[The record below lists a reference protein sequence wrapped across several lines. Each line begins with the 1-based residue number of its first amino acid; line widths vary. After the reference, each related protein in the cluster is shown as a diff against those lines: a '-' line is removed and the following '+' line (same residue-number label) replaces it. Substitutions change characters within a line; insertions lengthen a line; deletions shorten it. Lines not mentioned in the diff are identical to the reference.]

1 MIVPSLFTWAIG
13 AAVLVVLSVLLR
25 YVANEAHELAR
36 SRGRALAVREPKGS
50 SVPQPKRSSTRRKA
64 A

>member
-1 MIVPSLFTWAIG
+1 MIIPSLLTWVVVG
-13 AAVLVVLSVLLR
+13 AVVLVVLSVLLR

-36 SRGRALAVREPKGS
+36 SRGRASVAAEPKSAGTFR
-50 SVPQPKRSSTRRKA
+50 QA